1 MLAQRTLAKDM
12 FSVIAP
18 FVRDSGVCPTT
29 EAGIAEMLRYLD
41 VTCFNLHK
49 RLDSEGTLFEWYV
62 DVNQGCFALPQEC
75 REARQIGING
85 LPLKQRS
92 EFYIGKV
99 ATGGM
104 EGCCGPW
111 ECRDLGDFYIPQY
124 LPKARGIRI
133 ALVAFDDADAGKE
146 VTIEVTNEHGV
157 PVREVLTLQA
167 QQQPAVMDAVAFNVT
182 FFKKPKTLGVVSLQ
196 LQYDN
201 GQRFFFCNYHPNTEE
216 GLFRRKQFPQR
227 FWGCNIARILGK
239 TRYVKIDD
247 PDQVIPYND
256 PLALGWA
263 VAATSAFFRRDH
275 EDYAAK
281 MILALQEL
289 KKQMEDGDSAS
300 NVKQVTM
307 ISGTTQPSQ
316 GWQSGGA
323 WGRGYAAGGYR

>member
-1 MLAQRTLAKDM
+1 MMTQRTLARDM
-12 FSVIAP
+12 FPVIAP
-18 FVRDSGVCPTT
+18 FVRDSGVCPET
-29 EAGIAEMLRYLD
+29 EAGIVEMLRYLD

-99 ATGGM
+99 ASGTF

-146 VTIEVTNEHGV
+146 VVVEVRNEYGV
-157 PVREVLTLQA
+157 TVRETLTLLP
-167 QQQPAVMDAVAFNVT
+167 QQQAAVMNAVAFDVT
-182 FFKKPKTLGVVSLQ
+182 FFKKPKTVDSVSLQ
-196 LQYDN
+196 LQYDD
-201 GQRFFFCNYHPNTEE
+201 GQRFLFCNYHPTTEE

-239 TRYVKIDD
+239 TRYVRITEA
-247 PDQVIPYND
+247 DQVIPYND
-256 PLALGWA
+256 PMALGMA

-275 EDYAAK
+275 DDYAAK

-289 KKQMEDGDSAS
+289 KKQMEDGDSAG
-300 NVKQVTM
+300 NVKQITV
-307 ISGTTQPSQ
+307 ISGMNQPSLR
-316 GWQSGGA
+316 WQSGGA
-323 WGRGYAAGGYR
+323 WGGRYAMGGY